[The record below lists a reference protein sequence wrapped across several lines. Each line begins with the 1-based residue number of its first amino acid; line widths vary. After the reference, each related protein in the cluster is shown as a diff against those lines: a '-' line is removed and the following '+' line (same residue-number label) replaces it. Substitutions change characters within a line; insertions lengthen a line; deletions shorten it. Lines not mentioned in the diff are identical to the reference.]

1 MGRRFITAIA
11 VLALCLTPAFAAKK
25 VFPATRDS
33 VPAENRSADAAGIP
47 RYGDERSMAGDVERR
62 VLVPV
67 PITCNPKLPRERRYV
82 RVDTA
87 DFLLELDSRF
97 HLATGR
103 YLMVNSA
110 VRPATVQKQLAR
122 RNRNAAPAA
131 GERASSHERG
141 TTFDLSKRMKRSH
154 LRYLLTQL
162 MCYRAQGR
170 ILVIEERNCIHVYVN
185 ARELQTG
192 IAVGTESGGDY
203 IHEL

>member
-1 MGRRFITAIA
+1 MGKRICIA
-11 VLALCLTPAFAAKK
+11 LAFLALCLTPAFAARK

-33 VPAENRSADAAGIP
+33 VPAENRQADTAGIP

-67 PITCNPKLPRERRYV
+67 PITCNPKLPERRRYV

-87 DFLLELDSRF
+87 DFLLELDTHF
-97 HLATGR
+97 HLATGG

-110 VRPATVQKQLAR
+110 VRPATVQKQIRR
-122 RNRNAAPAA
+122 RNRNAAPAV

-141 TTFDLSKRMKRSH
+141 TTFDLSKKMRRGQ
-154 LRYLLTQL
+154 LRWLLVQL
-162 MCYRAQGR
+162 MRYRTLGR
-170 ILVIEERNCIHVYVN
+170 VLVIEERACIHVFVN

-192 IAVGTESGGDY
+192 VAVGTESGSDY
-203 IHEL
+203 LLEL

>member
-1 MGRRFITAIA
+1 MGKRIYTIA
-11 VLALCLTPAFAAKK
+11 FLALCLTPAFAARK
-25 VFPATRDS
+25 VFPATPDS
-33 VPAENRSADAAGIP
+33 VPAENRQAEAAGIP
-47 RYGDERSMAGDVERR
+47 RYGDERSMSGDVERR

-87 DFLLELDSRF
+87 DFMLELDSRF
-97 HLATGR
+97 HLATGK

-110 VRPATVQKQLAR
+110 VRPATVQKQIAR
-122 RNRNAAPAA
+122 RNRNAAPAV

-141 TTFDLSKRMKRSH
+141 TTFDLSKRMRRGQ

-170 ILVIEERNCIHVYVN
+170 ILVIEERNCIHVFVN

-192 IAVGTESGGDY
+192 VAVGTKSDCNDLL
-203 IHEL
+203 EL